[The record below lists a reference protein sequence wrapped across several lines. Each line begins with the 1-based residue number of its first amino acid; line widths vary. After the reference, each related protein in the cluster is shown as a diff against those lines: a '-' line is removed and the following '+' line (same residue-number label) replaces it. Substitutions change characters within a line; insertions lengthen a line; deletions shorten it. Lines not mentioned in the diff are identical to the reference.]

1 MFKLK
6 DTGYP
11 VFRFVKD
18 VVVNNEEV
26 LDEQARMAE
35 LSTMKDTWNVLA
47 VKPKYHTYVV
57 VIGKARVAM
66 RSARLAVTGITRR
79 LPAPLTVRC
88 LPTTW
93 RPAARRRNHS
103 V

>member
-1 MFKLK
+1 MVTFLLRRYKIWPGAACLSK

-47 VKPKYHTYVV
+47 VKPK
-57 VIGKARVAM
+57 
-66 RSARLAVTGITRR
+66 IT
-79 LPAPLTVRC
+79 
-88 LPTTW
+88 PTW
-93 RPAARRRNHS
+93 W
-103 V
+103 

>member
-35 LSTMKDTWNVLA
+35 LSTMKDTERAGGETEVSHLC
-47 VKPKYHTYVV
+47 
-57 VIGKARVAM
+57 GGDR
-66 RSARLAVTGITRR
+66 
-79 LPAPLTVRC
+79 
-88 LPTTW
+88 
-93 RPAARRRNHS
+93 
-103 V
+103 